1 MEECWVAAGTGME
14 SNGEEQNGATQ
25 RCDGKNA
32 GRGRYRMGETRR
44 NGAGMVQE
52 HEAMVRRRRM
62 VRRRMVRREE
72 RRSWRA
78 HDGQAEWCDG
88 KNAEWWDG
96 KNASRGRYK
105 MGEAKR
111 NGATGRTLG
120 CEERWVAAGIGM
132 ESGRYRNGKQKGA
145 TQTWCRAQKN
155 AGRGRYRMGELR
167 RNGATGRTQG
177 CGRYKNRKRWRGDAG
192 GTEVMGKARRKSAT
206 GRTVDCGK
214 NRKNAWQVEDADG

>member
-1 MEECWVAAGTGME
+1 
-14 SNGEEQNGATQ
+14 
-25 RCDGKNA
+25 
-32 GRGRYRMGETRR
+32 
-44 NGAGMVQE
+44 
-52 HEAMVRRRRM
+52 
-62 VRRRMVRREE
+62 
-72 RRSWRA
+72 
-78 HDGQAEWCDG
+78 
-88 KNAEWWDG
+88 
-96 KNASRGRYK
+96 

-145 TQTWCRAQKN
+145 TQTWCRVQKN

-214 NRKNAWQVEDADG
+214 NRNSKIREERGRTRGRWRMRMGEDADGRGRRGEARRNGATGRNGLWHQRKAMARRGAEWCDGRMREARNGAT